1 VSADRAVATATLIG
15 GSAVLMWGSLA
26 LLTTWTGGI
35 PPFQLVAMSFSVA
48 FLLALGKWLLRREPL
63 LVHLRHPPAVWA
75 VGLGGLFG
83 YHFLYF
89 LALRNAPPAEA
100 SLIAYLWPLLIVLFS
115 ALLPGERLR
124 WYHLAGVLT
133 GLAGCAVL
141 IGGDGSSLD
150 FAGAHATGYLAA
162 LAAALVWS
170 GYSVLSRRLGA
181 LPTDTV
187 GWFCAGSA
195 TLGLVCHLIFEATVW
210 PSHTGQWLAAVGLG
224 LGPVGLAFFV
234 WDIGVKR
241 GNIKILG
248 AMSYGAP
255 LISTLALV
263 AFGKAEPTTALGV
276 ACFCI
281 VGGAVLAAKDM
292 FRRRSAA

>member
-1 VSADRAVATATLIG
+1 MSGQLSVATATLIG
-15 GSAVLMWGSLA
+15 GVAVLMWGGLA
-26 LLTTWTGGI
+26 LLTTWTGQI

-48 FLLALGKWLLRREPL
+48 FAIALAKWRMRGEPL
-63 LVHLRHPPAVWA
+63 ARHLRHPAPVWL

-100 SLIAYLWPLLIVLFS
+100 SLIAYLWPVLIVLFS
-115 ALLPGERLR
+115 SLLPGERLR
-124 WYHLAGVLT
+124 WYHLAGVAM
-133 GLAGCAVL
+133 GLAGCVVL
-141 IGGDGSSLD
+141 VARDGGLQFS
-150 FAGAHATGYLAA
+150 GAHTVGYLAA
-162 LAAALVWS
+162 LCAALVWS
-170 GYSVLSRRLGA
+170 GYSVLSRRFGS

-195 TLGLVCHLIFEATVW
+195 VLGAVCHLLFENTVW
-210 PSHTGQWLAAVGLG
+210 PAGPGQWLAVLGLG

-241 GNIKILG
+241 GNIKVLG

-263 AFGKAEPTTALGV
+263 AFGKADPTPALGL
-276 ACFCI
+276 ACFAI
-281 VGGAVLAAKDM
+281 VAGALLAAKDM
-292 FRRRSAA
+292 FARRAAP

>member
-1 VSADRAVATATLIG
+1 MSNDGEVASATLIG
-15 GSAVLMWGSLA
+15 GGAVLMWGGLA
-26 LLTTWTGGI
+26 LLTTWTGGV
-35 PPFQLVAMSFSVA
+35 PPFQLVAMSFSIA
-48 FLLALGKWLLRREPL
+48 FVLALAKWLLRREPPL
-63 LVHLRHPPAVWA
+63 THLRHPAAVWV

-89 LALRNAPPAEA
+89 VALRNAPPAEA

-124 WYHLAGVLT
+124 WYHLAGVGT
-133 GLAGCAVL
+133 GLAGCVVL
-141 IGGDGSSLD
+141 IGGGGGVRFSGLHT
-150 FAGAHATGYLAA
+150 AGYLAA
-162 LAAALVWS
+162 LGAALVWS
-170 GYSVLSRRLGA
+170 SYSVLSRRFGT

-195 TLGLVCHLIFEATVW
+195 VLGAVCHLLFEDTVW
-210 PSHTGQWLAAVGLG
+210 PADTGQWLAVLGLG

-241 GNIKILG
+241 GNIKVLG
-248 AMSYGAP
+248 AMSYAAP

-263 AFGKAEPTTALGV
+263 AFGKAEPTATLGIACV
-276 ACFCI
+276 AI
-281 VGGAVLAAKDM
+281 VGGALLAAKDM
-292 FRRRSAA
+292 FRRAGPA

>member
-1 VSADRAVATATLIG
+1 MATLIG
-15 GSAVLMWGSLA
+15 GSAVAMWGSLA
-26 LLTTWTGGI
+26 LLTTWTGQV
-35 PPFQLVAMSFSVA
+35 PPFQLVAMSFAIA
-48 FLLALGKWLLRREPL
+48 FLLALGKWGVRREAL
-63 LVHLRHPPAVWA
+63 RTHLRHPAPVWA

-89 LALRNAPPAEA
+89 VALRNAPPAEA

-124 WYHLAGVLT
+124 WYHVAGAAT
-133 GLAGCAVL
+133 GLGGCIVL
-141 IGGDGSSLD
+141 IGGGGTLE
-150 FAGAHATGYLAA
+150 FAKTHMVGYLAA
-162 LAAALVWS
+162 MAAALFWS
-170 GYSVLSRRLGA
+170 SYSVLSRRFGS

-195 TLGLVCHLIFEATVW
+195 VLGLMCHILFEQTVW
-210 PSHTGQWLAAVGLG
+210 PDGAGQWLAVLGLG

-241 GNIKILG
+241 GNIKVLG

-263 AFGKAEPTTALGV
+263 AFGKAEPTPTLGF
-276 ACFCI
+276 ACIAI

-292 FRRRSAA
+292 FRRPVAA

>member
-1 VSADRAVATATLIG
+1 MRREGAVATATLVG
-15 GSAVLMWGSLA
+15 GAAVLMWGSLA
-26 LLTTWTGGI
+26 LLTTWTGAV
-35 PPFQLVAMSFSVA
+35 PPFQLVAMSFAIA
-48 FLLALGKWLLRREPL
+48 FLLAAGKWALRREPPMT
-63 LVHLRHPPAVWA
+63 HLRHPAPVW
-75 VGLGGLFG
+75 VFGLGGLFG

-124 WYHLAGVLT
+124 WYHLAGAVT
-133 GLAGCAVL
+133 GLAGCVVL
-141 IGGDGSSLD
+141 IGGDGELGFS
-150 FAGAHATGYLAA
+150 GTHTVGYLAA
-162 LAAALVWS
+162 LGAALVWS
-170 GYSVLSRRLGA
+170 SYSVLSRRFGS

-187 GWFCAGSA
+187 GWFCGGSA
-195 TLGLVCHLIFEATVW
+195 VLGLVCHLLFESTLW
-210 PSHTGQWLAAVGLG
+210 PEGTGQWLAALGLG

-241 GNIKILG
+241 GNIKVLG

-263 AFGKAEPTTALGV
+263 AFGKAEPTPALGLACV
-276 ACFCI
+276 AI

-292 FRRRSAA
+292 FHRRAPA

>member
-1 VSADRAVATATLIG
+1 MTATLVG
-15 GSAVLMWGSLA
+15 VVAVLMWGSLA
-26 LLTTWTGGI
+26 LLTTWTGDV
-35 PPFQLVAMSFSVA
+35 PPFQLVAMSFAIA
-48 FLLALGKWLLRREPL
+48 FLLALGKWGLRRERPTTHL
-63 LVHLRHPPAVWA
+63 LHPVQVWL

-115 ALLPGERLR
+115 ALLPNERLR
-124 WYHLAGVLT
+124 WYHLAGAAT
-133 GLAGCAVL
+133 GLAGCVIL
-141 IGGDGSSLD
+141 IGANGTLEFSSTY
-150 FAGAHATGYLAA
+150 FVGYLSA
-162 LAAALVWS
+162 LGTALVWS
-170 GYSVLSRRLGA
+170 GYSVLSRRFGT

-187 GWFCAGSA
+187 GWFCASIA
-195 TLGLVCHLIFEATVW
+195 VLGLACHLLFETTVW
-210 PSHTGQWLAAVGLG
+210 PDGAGQWLAVLGLG

-241 GNIKILG
+241 GNIKVLG

-263 AFGKAEPTTALGV
+263 AFGMADPTPALGV
-276 ACFCI
+276 ACFSI

>member
-1 VSADRAVATATLIG
+1 MRREGSEAAATLIG
-15 GSAVLMWGSLA
+15 GSAVAMWGSLA
-26 LLTTWTGGI
+26 LLTTWTGQV
-35 PPFQLVAMSFSVA
+35 PPFQLVAMSFAIA
-48 FLLALGKWLLRREPL
+48 FLLALAKWGVRREPL
-63 LVHLRHPPAVWA
+63 SAHLRHPPRVW
-75 VGLGGLFG
+75 VFGLGGLFG

-89 LALRNAPPAEA
+89 VALRNAPPAEA

-124 WYHLAGVLT
+124 WYHFAGAAS
-133 GLAGCAVL
+133 GLAGCIVL
-141 IGGDGSSLD
+141 IGGDGTLG
-150 FAGAHATGYLAA
+150 FAETHMVGYLAA
-162 LAAALVWS
+162 LGAALVWS
-170 GYSVLSRRLGA
+170 SYSVLSRRFGS

-195 TLGLVCHLIFEATVW
+195 VLGLVCHLMFERTVW
-210 PSHTGQWLAAVGLG
+210 PAGAGQWLAALGLG

-241 GNIKILG
+241 GNIKVLG

-263 AFGKAEPTTALGV
+263 AFGKAEPTPALAL
-276 ACFCI
+276 ACLAI

-292 FRRRSAA
+292 FRRRAVA